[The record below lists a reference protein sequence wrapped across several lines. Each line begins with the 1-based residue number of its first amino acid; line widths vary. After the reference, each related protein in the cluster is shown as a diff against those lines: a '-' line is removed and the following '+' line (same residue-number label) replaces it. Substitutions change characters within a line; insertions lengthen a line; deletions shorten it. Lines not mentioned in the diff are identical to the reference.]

1 MSLLEHIIEGA
12 GFQAILEDRKHQG
25 IGKLILVSEKDMIS
39 QLKMYKIRGKP
50 SMILRNSGLLRMS

>member
-12 GFQAILEDRKHQG
+12 GFQAILEARLHQG
-25 IGKLILVSEKDMIS
+25 IGKLILVLGKDMIS